1 MMVELASVKS
11 MSTGQPAT
19 PTEGTARRASD
30 IFLREED
37 EDESKFPRGV
47 KLFVIMLAL
56 CLGTF
61 IMALD
66 TTIIGR
72 SLPANFFLFLL
83 PSSFTL
89 LSSPFFFFFSSPP
102 LRLCKVN
109 NCGASSNGSAK
120 DYRAIQLPGGR
131 WMVRLLIP
139 PHSHGIPTDIWQG
152 VQTL

>member
-11 MSTGQPAT
+11 MSTGQLAT

-37 EDESKFPRGV
+37 EEDESKFPRGV

-72 SLPANFFLFLL
+72 SLPAIFFFCFYFLPL
-83 PSSFTL
+83 S
-89 LSSPFFFFFSSPP
+89 LSSPLLFFFFFPPSSP
-102 LRLCKVN
+102 LQ
-109 NCGASSNGSAK
+109 S
-120 DYRAIQLPGGR
+120 
-131 WMVRLLIP
+131 
-139 PHSHGIPTDIWQG
+139 
-152 VQTL
+152 